1 MSNEI
6 KLIPY
11 DEKYLDKFQYNGVEQ
26 TAAEDFNINEVI
38 KNYAQLGGSY
48 MLIENE
54 KLIGVG
60 GIFSLWGDLGQAWV
74 FLNKEVKQ
82 HKKFVF
88 KAIKEYVLE
97 AKKNYTQIQILCLVG
112 SVEVGNLVEH
122 LGFEPREVY
131 KRYII
136 KGDK

>member
-74 FLNKEVKQ
+74 FLNKEIKL

-88 KAIKEYVLE
+88 KAIKDYVLE
-97 AKKNYTQIQILCLVG
+97 AKKKYTQIQILCLVG
-112 SVEVGNLVEH
+112 SVEAGNLIEH

-131 KRYII
+131 IRYII
-136 KGDK
+136 RGD